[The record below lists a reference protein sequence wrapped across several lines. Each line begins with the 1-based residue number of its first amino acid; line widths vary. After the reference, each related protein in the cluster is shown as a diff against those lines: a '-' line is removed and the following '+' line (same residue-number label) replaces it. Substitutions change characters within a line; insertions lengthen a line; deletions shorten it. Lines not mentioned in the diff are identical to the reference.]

1 MDKVLY
7 KILILLFLSG
17 CAAPEWIDT
26 SRGIFG
32 TGEKIVNPN
41 DTNQKKIFSQE
52 EVFEKELNVNL
63 KINLKPIF
71 KKKSFI
77 NNLTNNNGLLN
88 FDSKLKDGKLKKIS
102 RYKFKKIKQFE
113 YTQPELYFTHLGSI
127 IFFDNKGTIIN
138 FDQNSKIIWKKN
150 YYTKSDKKNNPI
162 LYFAG
167 DNKQLIV
174 TDNLAKYYAI
184 NLSNGE
190 LIWEKVNSS
199 PFNSQIKV
207 FKDKFFAI
215 DSENVLRCFSLKD
228 GKELWNYKTDK
239 SFIKSQQKLSLIIN
253 NNKVIFINTL
263 GDVSSINIENGKLLW
278 QTPTQSNEI
287 YESSF
292 SLKNSDIILDRKGIF
307 FSNNQNEFYALD
319 ETTGV
324 IMWKQ
329 NLNSN
334 LRSTFIENLIF
345 NVTLEGYLVVI
356 DARNGNI
363 LRMTNIF
370 ERIKRYEK
378 KGLLADR
385 ETVMP
390 IGFVVSNE
398 NIYISL
404 SNGRIVSV
412 DLLTGKSLE
421 VIKID
426 SEKISRPYIF
436 KNEMFVIKDN
446 GIIKLN

>member
-1 MDKVLY
+1 M
-7 KILILLFLSG
+7 I
-17 CAAPEWIDT
+17 
-26 SRGIFG
+26 
-32 TGEKIVNPN
+32 
-41 DTNQKKIFSQE
+41 
-52 EVFEKELNVNL
+52 
-63 KINLKPIF
+63 
-71 KKKSFI
+71 
-77 NNLTNNNGLLN
+77 N
-88 FDSKLKDGKLKKIS
+88 FDGKLKDGKLKKIS
-102 RYKFKKIKQFE
+102 KYKFKKIKQFE
-113 YTQPELYFTHLGSI
+113 YTQPELYFTDLGNI

-263 GDVSSINIENGKLLW
+263 GDVSSINIENGKLMW

-292 SLKNSDIILDRKGIF
+292 SLKNSDIILDSKGIF

-324 IMWKQ
+324 ILWKQ

-412 DLLTGKSLE
+412 DLLTGKSLD